1 MKAAF
6 KGAAVASAVAAL
18 FATAQAQT
26 NKTQPAEKKDKAGK
40 MVNCQ
45 GINACKGQS
54 ACMTK
59 DSSCSGMNACKG
71 QGWLKVSEKECK
83 AKGGKVLPQE

>member
-26 NKTQPAEKKDKAGK
+26 QNPAPVKEKAGK
-40 MVNCQ
+40 TVRCE

-59 DSSCSGMNACKG
+59 DSSCAGMNSCKG
-71 QGWLKVSEKECK
+71 KGWVKVSEQECK
-83 AKGGKVLPQE
+83 AKGGKVLPEE